1 MLSVLVYL
9 VKGTDHKAS
18 TRRCS
23 ERSNLN
29 AFVLIVYRKETVSF
43 SPQKFVHTHTAVVI

>member
-9 VKGTDHKAS
+9 VKGTDHKGS

-23 ERSNLN
+23 ERSNVN
-29 AFVLIVYRKETVSF
+29 AFVLIVYHKKTVSF
-43 SPQKFVHTHTAVVI
+43 SPKKFVHTHTTVVI